1 MDAFAMQ
8 VANSLVGNEEDAA
21 VIEMHF
27 PAPEILFLEDV
38 LISLAGAAVM
48 VVASALMVVE
58 RVRGA
63 ADLVAVSA
71 AAAQADGGDA
81 CVAAS
86 RIATAN
92 QVELRDC
99 RTAGDLLDFVVT
111 VTVAA
116 PAGSLPDRFGY
127 TARSYAGWVV
137 Q

>member
-1 MDAFAMQ
+1 MLV
-8 VANSLVGNEEDAA
+8 VAAVLLIALAGTVVMLVGGTLAA
-21 VIEMHF
+21 
-27 PAPEILFLEDV
+27 
-38 LISLAGAAVM
+38 
-48 VVASALMVVE
+48 VE

-92 QVELRDC
+92 QVELRNC

-127 TARSYAGWVV
+127 TARSHAGWVV

>member
-1 MDAFAMQ
+1 MTGSAGLHLGCSSRRHRPPPQ
-8 VANSLVGNEEDAA
+8 VERGSGTMLVVAAVLLIALAGTVVMLVGGTLAA
-21 VIEMHF
+21 
-27 PAPEILFLEDV
+27 
-38 LISLAGAAVM
+38 
-48 VVASALMVVE
+48 VE

-92 QVELRDC
+92 QVELRNC

-127 TARSYAGWVV
+127 TARSHAGWVV